1 MNIYFNKE
9 DAIQISVGAFALGV
23 PVAFS
28 EEAWQSA
35 ITLPTLN
42 LFLIVGLSLVFLGLY
57 AYQGIFQHR
66 VQTRLVAFFLRIFIA
81 YGLTLVIVALILI
94 SLDKFPL
101 FAETALALKRMLIV
115 AMPASIG
122 AIVVDGFD
130 KED

>member
-1 MNIYFNKE
+1 VNVCFNGE
-9 DAIQISVGAFALGV
+9 DAVQISVGAFALGV

-35 ITLPTLN
+35 MTLPIPN
-42 LFLIVGLSLVFLGLY
+42 LFLVVGLSLVFLGLY

-66 VQTRLVAFFLRIFIA
+66 IHARIWAFVLRIFIA
-81 YGLTLVIVALILI
+81 YGLTLFVVALILI

-101 FAETALALKRMLIV
+101 FSEAALALKRMLII

-130 KED
+130 KE